1 MREADA
7 SVALPPT
14 CAAMA
19 AISAAM
25 IAFSLTLKGNLRAVF
40 SLKGN
45 LMELLIY
52 ESDIKRNN

>member
-1 MREADA
+1 MQMCAD
-7 SVALPPT
+7 V
-14 CAAMA
+14 
-19 AISAAM
+19 

-52 ESDIKRNN
+52 ESSIKRDN